1 VAISSTYWPL
11 VWPSPEPV
19 MLTLQQGSVDLPVR
33 ASGVGDET
41 AFGVPESAAPRRIE
55 TLRESANS
63 RVVERDEATGTVT
76 LAIVDDFGEVRE
88 LNHGLETGGVARE
101 RWIIDPADPLSAY
114 GETHWT
120 QTLSRSGWSVRTETW
135 ITMRSDAGNF
145 HLTGRIEAFEGD
157 RLVFERDFDETIARD
172 HI

>member
-1 VAISSTYWPL
+1 MFAE
-11 VWPSPEPV
+11 PE
-19 MLTLQQGSVDLPVR
+19 G
-33 ASGVGDET
+33 
-41 AFGVPESAAPRRIE
+41 APPRQVE
-55 TLRESANS
+55 TLRESSNS

-88 LNHGLETGGVARE
+88 LNHGLETASVARE
-101 RWIIDPADPLSAY
+101 RWTIDPAEPLSAY

-120 QTLSRSGWSVRTETW
+120 QTLSRLGWSVRTETW
-135 ITMRSDAGNF
+135 TTMRSDAENF

-157 RLVFERDFDETIARD
+157 TLVFERAFDETIARD